1 MQKIYFSL
9 LVALVLGACAT
20 QPAETPATNSA
31 TVEENTETGT
41 KATTEKAG
49 SESAIKWQDSSVVA
63 VAYIGYDKDIAA
75 IKTSEQFKKLA
86 ERLPQLNDIDHIAV
100 DAPGEELYLVIPRHK
115 NANVT
120 VYEYTFEMATKEKPE
135 KSGLVYYQK
144 ETGDPIIVKGNIS
157 DICPNM
163 QIELKSGNGETYT
176 FSPSLSLENGK
187 LYVTKGMQ
195 ELE

>member
-9 LVALVLGACAT
+9 LVALVLGACANK
-20 QPAETPATNSA
+20 PAEAPATNSA

-49 SESAIKWQDSSVVA
+49 SESAIKWQDSSFVA

-100 DAPGEELYLVIPRHK
+100 DAPGEELYLVVPRHK
-115 NANVT
+115 NINIT

-135 KSGLVYYQK
+135 KSGMVYYQK
-144 ETGDPIIVKGNIS
+144 GTGDPIIVKGNIS

>member
-31 TVEENTETGT
+31 TVEETTETGT

-49 SESAIKWQDSSVVA
+49 SESAIKWQDSSVV
-63 VAYIGYDKDIAA
+63 A

>member
-9 LVALVLGACAT
+9 LVALVLGACANK
-20 QPAETPATNSA
+20 PAEAPATNSA
-31 TVEENTETGT
+31 TEEENTETGT

-49 SESAIKWQDSSVVA
+49 FESAIKWQDSSVVA
-63 VAYIGYDKDIAA
+63 VAYIDYDKDIAA

-100 DAPGEELYLVIPRHK
+100 DAPGEELYLVVPRHK
-115 NANVT
+115 NINIT

-135 KSGLVYYQK
+135 KSGMVYYQK